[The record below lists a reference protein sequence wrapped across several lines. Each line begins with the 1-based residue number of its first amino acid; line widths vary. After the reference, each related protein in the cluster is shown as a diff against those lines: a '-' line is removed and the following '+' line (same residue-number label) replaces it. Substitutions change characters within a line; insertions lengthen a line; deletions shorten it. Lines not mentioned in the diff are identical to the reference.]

1 MANQIFL
8 YMKIQLSERALKIK
22 EAAMAT
28 MGRLSRELKAEGKDV
43 ITLSLGEPD
52 FNTPDFI
59 KEAAKKAIDENYS
72 HYPPIPGY
80 LDLRQAVCKKFKRDN
95 KLDYTPNQVVISTGA
110 KNSIMNVIFALIN
123 EGDEVILPA
132 PFWATYYDMIL
143 LAGGVPKII
152 STNIGTGF
160 KITPKMLEEAITEN
174 SKLLI
179 FNSPNNPGGTFYNSQ
194 EVAAL
199 AEVLKRYP
207 QLYIISDEVY
217 EFFIYSGERQKSFAT
232 FPELYERTIVV
243 NGISKSF
250 AMTGWRIGYIGAHPS
265 IARACDKIQ
274 GQITS
279 GTNAVAQRAALAAIS
294 RPPEQVEEIG
304 FMRDK
309 FRQRRD
315 YIYAKLSE
323 IQGLKT
329 LMPEGAFYIFP
340 DVSAYFG
347 TNIRGKKIETSTDVA
362 MLLLYEGMVSTTPGD
377 AFGVPEC
384 LRLSYA
390 NSMEE
395 LEKAM
400 ERIKDVLG

>member
-1 MANQIFL
+1 
-8 YMKIQLSERALKIK
+8 
-22 EAAMAT
+22 MAT
-28 MGRLSRELKAEGKDV
+28 MGRLSRELKAQGKDV

-59 KEAAKKAIDENYS
+59 KEAAKKAIDDNYS

-80 LDLRQAVCKKFKRDN
+80 LDLREAVCKKFKRDN
-95 KLDYTPNQVVISTGA
+95 NLIYNPNQIVISTGA

-152 STNIGTGF
+152 RTNIKNGF
-160 KITPKMLEEAITEN
+160 KISPKMLEEAITSK

-179 FNSPNNPGGTFYNSQ
+179 FNSPNNPGGTFYNSA
-194 EVAAL
+194 EVDAL
-199 AEVLKRYP
+199 AEVLKNYS
-207 QLYIISDEVY
+207 QLYILSDEVY
-217 EFFIYSGERQKSFAT
+217 EFFIYSGEQQKSFAL
-232 FPELYERTIVV
+232 FPELYDRTIVV
-243 NGISKSF
+243 NGVSKSF
-250 AMTGWRIGYIGAHPS
+250 AMTGWRIGYIGAHPK

-279 GTNAVAQRAALAAIS
+279 GTNAVAQRAALEAIG
-294 RPPEQVEEIG
+294 RKPVDVKEIG
-304 FMRDK
+304 IMQKK

-315 YIYAKLSE
+315 FVYGKLSE
-323 IQGLKT
+323 IKGFNT
-329 LMPEGAFYIFP
+329 LLPEGAFYIFP

-347 TNIRGKKIETSTDVA
+347 KIIRGRKIESSTDMS
-362 MLLLYEGMVSTTPGD
+362 MLLLYEALVSTTPGD

-384 LRLSYA
+384 LRISYA

-400 ERIKDVLG
+400 DRIKNLLMSPETNEIRFVLQRK